1 MMHLF
6 TILWFFAGIANA
18 EATQMPPHAMPDV
31 PTGIVLGRLVLVDE
45 NQKKTPLPGANVG
58 IMVFHRGERVLMLD
72 KTSDDQGNFI
82 FKNIFRDPD
91 YAYSLGS
98 IYQDVL
104 YVFPRFS
111 LAPDQSEHQVEFLVG
126 PGSPHVLGNVEEML
140 QAKNAK
146 KTSNFREGAGEV
158 VKASYTAGAFLG
170 DEHQKVAVI
179 LSALVL
185 LFAAFIL
192 LKNKRTT

>member
-1 MMHLF
+1 MMFLC
-6 TILWFFAGIANA
+6 TILWFLAGVANA
-18 EATQMPPHAMPDV
+18 EAPQMPPHATGDV

-104 YVFPRFS
+104 HVFPRFS
-111 LAPDQSEHQVEFLVG
+111 LAADQEEHRVEFLVG
-126 PGSPHVLGNVEEML
+126 PGSPHVLGNVEQML

-146 KTSNFREGAGEV
+146 KTSNFREGTGEV
-158 VKASYTAGAFLG
+158 VKASYTAGSFLEN
-170 DEHQKVAVI
+170 EHQKVAVI

-185 LFAAFIL
+185 FFAAFIL
-192 LKNKRTT
+192 LKNKRSS